1 MAAIGTPTAT
11 LMETATITIPPTILT
26 QKLAKCGAVTAGHVD
41 VVITGVATVPIL
53 NPAIALK
60 PLLKIEKVVVLLVY

>member
-11 LMETATITIPPTILT
+11 LMETATITIPPTIVT
-26 QKLAKCGAVTAGHVD
+26 PKLAKCGAVNAGHVD

-53 NPAIALK
+53 NPDIASK
-60 PLLKIEKVVVLLVY
+60 QLLKIKRVVVLLVY

>member
-1 MAAIGTPTAT
+1 MAAIDTQTTT
-11 LMETATITIPPTILT
+11 LMETKTTAIPPTILT

-53 NPAIALK
+53 NLAIALK
-60 PLLKIEKVVVLLVY
+60 PLLKIKKVVALLVY